1 MDFLFAIPSFI
12 FHLISTLFSW
22 VFSVISG
29 MVGIVVWPFKLVW
42 GLLMG
47 VGKTL
52 ISIILLPTLLF
63 SHPGDISTAQ
73 PVVGKTAAI
82 AQPVV
87 EKTAAIPNTYYLEQI
102 YNDINELERAGREM
116 DRLRNSYDLSDLKQC
131 GDKMREYQDQVADL
145 IDMTATLPIQYKI
158 TLGAAA
164 TRLNSCVSCS
174 TSAEKQCDLVLQEL
188 SDYQSMINEQ

>member
-12 FHLISTLFSW
+12 FHLISSLFSG
-22 VFSVISG
+22 VFSFIFG
-29 MVGIVVWPFKLVW
+29 IIGIVVWPFKLVW

-52 ISIILLPTLLF
+52 ISIVLLPTLLF

-73 PVVGKTAAI
+73 PVVD
-82 AQPVV
+82 
-87 EKTAAIPNTYYLEQI
+87 KTAAIPNTYNLEQI
-102 YNDINELERAGREM
+102 YNDINDLERAGREM
-116 DRLRNSYDLSDLKQC
+116 DLLRNSYDLSDRRQC

-164 TRLNSCVSCS
+164 KRLNSCVSCS

-188 SDYQSMINEQ
+188 SDYQSMINEE